1 MLPAVGAGIRCAVSV
16 FVDASHPLPR
26 NTVEAMARDTRRP
39 SFVERLGL
47 GRPELRA
54 WAMYDWANSAFVT
67 TVIAAVFP
75 IYYEKVAAAGLSAS
89 VAIYR
94 YGLAT
99 TIALAVLA
107 LMAPPLG
114 ALADVASAKK
124 RLLALF
130 QGIGIAATV
139 GMFFIY
145 RGDWLLALGL
155 FVVANIGISGA
166 FTFYDSLLPHIA
178 RKDELDQVSTAGYA
192 LGYLGGGLLLALNLL
207 WIQKPEW
214 FGLADSEA
222 ASRLSFLSVAVWWLL
237 FSLPLFRRVPEPIRQ
252 FKAGDHASG
261 GLVAASFTR
270 LGQTLRDLRRYR
282 QALLMLVAFL
292 VYNDGINTI
301 IRMAALYGS
310 QIGIA
315 RGDLITA
322 LLLVQFAGIPFAFLF
337 GRVAAWVGPKR
348 AIFFSLGVYVVV
360 SILGYFMKTALHF
373 YLLSILVATVQGGSQ
388 ALSRSLFAAMIPRH
402 KSSEFFGFFAVFEK
416 FAGIIGPLVFASMV
430 GATGSSRIAVL
441 SVAAFFVTG
450 SILLAFVNVPEGERL
465 ARDAEGE
472 FSVRMQ

>member
-1 MLPAVGAGIRCAVSV
+1 
-16 FVDASHPLPR
+16 
-26 NTVEAMARDTRRP
+26 MATDTRRP

-75 IYYEKVAAAGLSAS
+75 IYYEKVAAAGLSEAA
-89 VAIYR
+89 AIYR
-94 YGLAT
+94 YGIAT
-99 TIALAVLA
+99 TVALAVVA
-107 LMAPPLG
+107 VMAPPLG

-130 QGIGIAATV
+130 QGIGIAATT

-145 RGDWLLALGL
+145 RGDWFVALGL
-155 FVVANIGISGA
+155 FAVANIGISGA

-207 WIQKPEW
+207 WIQKPAW

-237 FSLPLFRRVPEPIRQ
+237 FSIPLFRRVPEPTPDGRES
-252 FKAGDHASG
+252 GHASG
-261 GLVAASFTR
+261 GLVAASFR
-270 LGQTLRDLRRYR
+270 RVGQTFRDLRRFR
-282 QALLMLVAFL
+282 QAFLMLVAFL

-315 RGDLITA
+315 QGDLITA

-337 GRVAAWVGPKR
+337 GRMAAWVGPKR
-348 AIFFSLGVYVVV
+348 AIFFALGVYVLV

-388 ALSRSLFAAMIPRH
+388 ALSRSLFAAMIPRQ
-402 KSSEFFGFFAVFEK
+402 KSAEFFGFFAVFEK
-416 FAGIIGPLVFASMV
+416 FAGIIGPLVFASTV
-430 GATGSSRIAVL
+430 GATGSSRIGVL
-441 SVAAFFVTG
+441 SVAAFFLAG
-450 SILLAFVNVPEGERL
+450 SVLLTLVNVPEGERL
-465 ARDAEGE
+465 AREAERE
-472 FSVRMQ
+472 FSVSKQ

>member
-1 MLPAVGAGIRCAVSV
+1 MATDIRK
-16 FVDASHPLPR
+16 
-26 NTVEAMARDTRRP
+26 P
-39 SFVERLGL
+39 SFLERLGL
-47 GRPELRA
+47 GRRELRA
-54 WAMYDWANSAFVT
+54 WAMYDWANSAFMT

-75 IYYEKVAAAGLSAS
+75 IYYEKVAAAGLSEAA
-89 VAIYR
+89 AIYR
-94 YGLAT
+94 YGIAT
-99 TIALAVLA
+99 TIALAVVA
-107 LMAPPLG
+107 VMAPPLG
-114 ALADVASAKK
+114 ALADIAGAKK

-130 QGIGIAATV
+130 QGIGIAATA

-145 RGDWLLALGL
+145 QGDWSLALRL

-192 LGYLGGGLLLALNLL
+192 LGYLGGGLLLAVNLL
-207 WIQKPEW
+207 WIQKPGW

-222 ASRLSFLSVAVWWLL
+222 ASRLSFLSVAGWWLL
-237 FSLPLFRRVPEPIRQ
+237 FSIPLFRRVPEPTPHGRTS
-252 FKAGDHASG
+252 GHASG
-261 GLVAASFTR
+261 GLVAASFRRVGRTF
-270 LGQTLRDLRRYR
+270 RDLRRFR
-282 QALLMLVAFL
+282 QAFLMLVAFL

-315 RGDLITA
+315 QGDLIKA
-322 LLLVQFAGIPFAFLF
+322 LLLVQFAGIPFALLF

-348 AIFFSLGVYVVV
+348 AIFFSLGVYVLV
-360 SILGYFMKTALHF
+360 SILGYFMRTALHF

-388 ALSRSLFAAMIPRH
+388 ALSRSLFAAMIPRQ
-402 KSSEFFGFFAVFEK
+402 KSGEFFGFFAVFEK

-430 GATGSSRIAVL
+430 GTTGSSRIAVL

-450 SILLAFVNVPEGERL
+450 SILLALVNVPEGERL
-465 ARDAEGE
+465 AREAERE
-472 FSVRMQ
+472 LSLK

>member
-1 MLPAVGAGIRCAVSV
+1 
-16 FVDASHPLPR
+16 
-26 NTVEAMARDTRRP
+26 MATDTRRP

-47 GRPELRA
+47 GRRELRA
-54 WAMYDWANSAFVT
+54 WAMYDWANSAFMT
-67 TVIAAVFP
+67 TIVAAVFP
-75 IYYEKVAAAGLSAS
+75 IYYGSVAAASLSEA
-89 VAIYR
+89 VATYR
-94 YGLAT
+94 YGIAT
-99 TIALAVLA
+99 AIALAVVA
-107 LMAPPLG
+107 VMAPALG
-114 ALADVASAKK
+114 AFADVAGAKK

-130 QGIGIAATV
+130 QGIGIVATA

-145 RGDWLLALGL
+145 RGDWSLALGL

-207 WIQKPEW
+207 WIQKPGW

-222 ASRLSFLSVAVWWLL
+222 ASRLSFLSVAVWWLV
-237 FSLPLFRRVPEPIRQ
+237 FSIPMFRRVPEPTPPGGKREL
-252 FKAGDHASG
+252 AAG
-261 GLVAASFTR
+261 GLVAASFRR
-270 LGQTLRDLRRYR
+270 LGQTFRGLRRYR
-282 QALLMLVAFL
+282 QALLMLIAFL

-315 RGDLITA
+315 QGDLITA

-348 AIFFSLGVYVVV
+348 AIFFSLGVYVLV
-360 SILGYFMKTALHF
+360 SILGYFMRTALHF
-373 YLLSILVATVQGGSQ
+373 YILSILVATVQGGSQ
-388 ALSRSLFAAMIPRH
+388 ALSRSLFAAMIPRQ
-402 KSSEFFGFFAVFEK
+402 KSAEFFGFFAVFEK
-416 FAGIIGPLVFASMV
+416 FAGIIGPLVFASTV

-441 SVAAFFVTG
+441 SVAVFFLAG
-450 SILLAFVNVPEGERL
+450 SVLLALVNVPEGERL
-465 ARDAEGE
+465 AREAEKELG
-472 FSVRMQ
+472 VR

>member
-1 MLPAVGAGIRCAVSV
+1 
-16 FVDASHPLPR
+16 
-26 NTVEAMARDTRRP
+26 MATHTRRP
-39 SFVERLGL
+39 SVIERLGL
-47 GRPELRA
+47 GRAELRA

-75 IYYEKVAAAGLSAS
+75 IYYEKVAAAGVLAS
-89 VAIYR
+89 LATFR
-94 YGLAT
+94 YGIAT
-99 TIALAVLA
+99 AIALAVVA
-107 LMAPPLG
+107 VMAPPLG
-114 ALADVASAKK
+114 ALADIAGAKK

-130 QGIGIAATV
+130 QGIGIAATAS
-139 GMFFIY
+139 MFFIY
-145 RGDWLLALGL
+145 RGDWALGLGL

-207 WIQKPEW
+207 WIQKPSW

-222 ASRLSFLSVAVWWLL
+222 ASRLSFLSVAVWWLV
-237 FSLPLFRRVPEPIRQ
+237 FSIPLFRRVPEPTLHARTT
-252 FKAGDHASG
+252 GHASD
-261 GLVAASFTR
+261 GLAAASFR
-270 LGQTLRDLRRYR
+270 RVGQTFRDLRRFR
-282 QALLMLVAFL
+282 QAFLMLVAFL

-315 RGDLITA
+315 QGDLIAA

-360 SILGYFMKTALHF
+360 SILGYFMRTALHF

-388 ALSRSLFAAMIPRH
+388 ALSRSLFAAMIPRQ
-402 KSSEFFGFFAVFEK
+402 KSAEFFGFFAVFEK
-416 FAGIIGPLVFASMV
+416 FAGIIGPLVFASTV

-441 SVAAFFVTG
+441 SIAAFFLVG
-450 SILLAFVNVPEGERL
+450 SVLLALVKVPEGERL
-465 ARDAEGE
+465 AREAERE
-472 FSVRMQ
+472 LSVK